1 MDNTTNNTQVQRN
14 DKLWKLAKRRAE
26 FKKHLL
32 VYLVINIFLWGI
44 WLISGAKIGGGYFP
58 WPAFVSFG
66 WGIGLAFN
74 FIGAYTGY
82 KDTMVENE
90 YNKLVNKG

>member
-1 MDNTTNNTQVQRN
+1 MDNTTNNTQVQRD

-44 WLISGAKIGGGYFP
+44 WLISGAKTGGGYVP

>member
-1 MDNTTNNTQVQRN
+1 MENTTNNNQSVR
-14 DKLWKLAKRRAE
+14 DEKLWKLAKRRAE

-32 VYLVINIFLWGI
+32 VYIVINIFLWGI
-44 WLISGAKIGGGYFP
+44 WLFSGAKYAGYFP
-58 WPAFVSFG
+58 WPAFVTLG

-82 KDTMVENE
+82 KDSMVENE